1 MTNSHKMKK
10 ISRKERERLAR
21 KEAIIDAAE
30 EVITLKGF
38 KNSTMDEIAEKAE
51 LGKGTLYLYFNS
63 KTSIYLAIC
72 DRGSK
77 LLNQKMAQ
85 VITMDIKGIEMVK
98 EMGHVYLDF
107 IKSNPIYFNA
117 FNFFENSLSEDRLV
131 ESAIVDDLQEHGV
144 EAMTYVV
151 RALQIGMQDGTI
163 RTNYDPKELGIIF
176 WGASRGVIQVAY
188 MKENRKSLKI
198 LSDIN
203 FSLESLVNSFIDIIG
218 SGIKNDQ

>member
-1 MTNSHKMKK
+1 MEK
-10 ISRKERERLAR
+10 ISRKDRERLAR
-21 KEAIIDAAE
+21 KESIIDAAE

-63 KTSIYLAIC
+63 KTTIYLAIC

-77 LLNQKMAQ
+77 LLNRKMAH
-85 VITMDIKGIEMVK
+85 VITMNIKGIEMVK

-107 IKSNPIYFNA
+107 IKTNPIYFNA
-117 FNFFENSLSEDRLV
+117 FNFFENALSEDKLV

-151 RALQIGMQDGTI
+151 RALQIGMQDGSI
-163 RTNYDPKELGIIF
+163 RDSYDPKELGIIF
-176 WGASRGVIQVAY
+176 WGASRGVVQVAY

-198 LSDIN
+198 LSDVN

-218 SGIKNDQ
+218 TGIKK

>member
-1 MTNSHKMKK
+1 MTNSHIMEKL
-10 ISRKERERLAR
+10 SRKERERLAR

-38 KNSTMDEIAEKAE
+38 KNSTMDEIADKAE

-63 KTSIYLAIC
+63 KTTIYLSIC

-77 LLNQKMAQ
+77 LLNRKMSK
-85 VITMDIKGIEMVK
+85 VITMNIKGIEMVK
-98 EMGHVYLDF
+98 ELGHVYLDF

-117 FNFFENSLSEDRLV
+117 FNFFESALSEDKLV
-131 ESAIVDDLQEHGV
+131 ESAIVDDLQQHGV

-151 RALQIGMQDGTI
+151 RALQIGMQDGSI
-163 RTNYDPKELGIIF
+163 RDSYDPKELGIIF

-188 MKENRKSLKI
+188 MKENRKSLKV
-198 LSDIN
+198 LSDVT

-218 SGIKNDQ
+218 SGIKK

>member
-1 MTNSHKMKK
+1 MTISQNMKK
-10 ISRKERERLAR
+10 ISRKDREKSAR

-63 KTSIYLAIC
+63 KTTIYLAIC

-77 LLNQKMAQ
+77 LLNQKMAN
-85 VITMDIKGIEMVK
+85 VITMNIKGIEMVK

-107 IKSNPIYFNA
+107 IQSNPIYFNA
-117 FNFFENSLSEDRLV
+117 FNFFESSLSENKLV
-131 ESAIVDDLQEHGV
+131 DSAIVNDLQDHGV

-163 RTNYDPKELGIIF
+163 RDSYDPKELGIIF
-176 WGASRGVIQVAY
+176 WGASRGVIQVVY
-188 MKENRKSLKI
+188 MKENRKSLKV
-198 LSDIN
+198 LSDVN
-203 FSLESLVNSFIDIIG
+203 FSLETLFNSFINIIG
-218 SGIKNDQ
+218 SGIKK

>member
-1 MTNSHKMKK
+1 MTDSHKMKK
-10 ISRKERERLAR
+10 TSRKERERIAR
-21 KEAIIDAAE
+21 KESIIDAAE

-77 LLNQKMAQ
+77 LLNQKMAH
-85 VITMDIKGIEMVK
+85 VITMNIKGIEMVK

-107 IKSNPIYFNA
+107 IKTNPIYFNA

-131 ESAIVDDLQEHGV
+131 ESAIVDELQEHGV

-163 RTNYDPKELGIIF
+163 SDNYDPRELGIIF

-188 MKENRKSLKI
+188 MKENRKSLKL
-198 LSDIN
+198 LSDVN

>member
-1 MTNSHKMKK
+1 MTNSHVMEKL
-10 ISRKERERLAR
+10 SRKERERLAR

-38 KNSTMDEIAEKAE
+38 KNSTMDEIADKAE

-63 KTSIYLAIC
+63 KTTIYLSIC

-77 LLNQKMAQ
+77 LLNRKMSK
-85 VITMDIKGIEMVK
+85 VITMNIKGIEMVK
-98 EMGHVYLDF
+98 ELGHVYLDF

-117 FNFFENSLSEDRLV
+117 FNFFESALSEDKLV
-131 ESAIVDDLQEHGV
+131 ESAIVDDLQQHGV

-151 RALQIGMQDGTI
+151 RALQIGMQDGSI
-163 RTNYDPKELGIIF
+163 RDSYDPKELGIIF

-188 MKENRKSLKI
+188 MKENRKSLKV
-198 LSDIN
+198 LSDVT

-218 SGIKNDQ
+218 SGIKK